1 MEVPALFGKKKKQQ
15 ARNLNIDVEENISSA
30 EIENNESNE
39 KPEKKKG
46 KEKKEKVKKNK
57 KGAGL
62 KVPKTVQD
70 SIPYL
75 AMYRKGICELDPG
88 IYSKTYKVSDANF
101 KTATDEEQV
110 NMFNR
115 YMDYLN
121 SFDSD
126 VHLQLVI
133 YNRTVNSENIEDHV
147 LLPFAKDNLNAYRE
161 EYNEILRDKMK
172 EGRNNMQKEIYE
184 SVTIKANSLDEA
196 TQKFAKLDTEVGQA
210 IKRIN
215 SMEPTPMDLVE
226 RLEILNSIYGKGDD
240 SFYKKAKI
248 DGHDVE
254 SYNFKWMIE
263 QGLTTKD
270 IIGPP
275 SITFNRSH
283 AEIGDKFTRSYYID
297 TLPSY
302 INANLLTELTD
313 VDCEML
319 VSVNYNKMPADRA
332 YKLLKNQLLNINANV
347 VEAQKRAIKNGYDP
361 SIISHE
367 IIEARDEA
375 QALIEDVRQRN
386 QSLILTTFVI
396 TIMGNS
402 VADLNKYADSI
413 NSVLSKYMC
422 SMKVLNYQ
430 QENGLA
436 SSLPLGRC
444 DIAIDRL
451 LTTESAAIFM
461 PFSTQELN
469 QRRGMFYGLNAVSKN
484 LILFNR
490 KDSKN
495 ANGVI
500 LGTPGSGKSFA
511 AKREMINVILNTDDD
526 IYIIDPEREYLP
538 LAQLLG
544 GSVVKI
550 TTGGTTYLNPL
561 DMDINYGL
569 AADDEKNVNPIAMK
583 VDFIGG
589 LFEAMAGN
597 KKSLTSAQLSVLDRC
612 ITLLYTPYLQHMK
625 ELQKTHPEITC
636 DTTKSPTLKQL
647 HELLLNQQEY
657 EAQELALCAE
667 RFAVG
672 SLDNFAHHT
681 NVKRN
686 NRFIVYDIKD
696 MGESMKEL
704 GLKVCLNAIWNQ
716 MIENKSKNRWTWFYI
731 DEFYLLTQ
739 TQSSATFLQMVY
751 KRARKWQGI
760 PTGITQNV
768 SDLLSSQ
775 TVCSILQNCEFVLML
790 NQAQADK
797 MQLAQMYNISPTQL
811 SYVTNADPGQGLIY
825 TGKTIV
831 PFVDKFPKDTMLY
844 KVMSTKP
851 DEIIE

>member
-1 MEVPALFGKKKKQQ
+1 MFGKKKNQPQK
-15 ARNLNIDVEENISSA
+15 RNLDINMEVEETMEEVSETSG
-30 EIENNESNE
+30 EID
-39 KPEKKKG
+39 KPKKG
-46 KEKKEKVKKNK
+46 KAGKSGKKNK
-57 KGAGL
+57 KGKEGSGL
-62 KVPKTVQD
+62 KIPKTVQD
-70 SIPYL
+70 TIPYL
-75 AMYRKGICELDPG
+75 GMYRKGICELDPG
-88 IYSKTYKVSDANF
+88 IFSKTYKVYDANF

-133 YNRTVNSENIEDHV
+133 YNRAVNNENIEEHV
-147 LLPFAKDNLNAYRE
+147 LLPYAKDSLNAYRE
-161 EYNEILRDKMK
+161 EYNEILKDKMK

-184 SVTIKANSLDEA
+184 SVTVKANSIDDA
-196 TQKFAKLDTEVGQA
+196 TQKFAKIDSEVSAA
-210 IKRIN
+210 IKKIN
-215 SMEPTPMDLVE
+215 GMETSPMDLIE
-226 RLEILNSIYGKGDD
+226 RLEILNSIYGKGSDT
-240 SFYKKAKI
+240 FYKKARI

-254 SYNFKWMIE
+254 SYDFKWMIE

-275 SITFNRSH
+275 SISFNRGY
-283 AEIGDKFTRSYYID
+283 AEIGEKLSKSFYID

-319 VSVNYNKMPADRA
+319 VSVNYNKIPPDRA
-332 YKLLKNQLLNINANV
+332 SKLLKNQLLNINSNV
-347 VEAQKRAIKNGYDP
+347 VDAQKRAMKAGFDP
-361 SIISHE
+361 SLISSE
-367 IIEARDEA
+367 LLAARDEA
-375 QALIEDVRQRN
+375 QALVDDVRQRN

-396 TIMGNS
+396 TIMGETQ
-402 VADLNKYADSI
+402 DELNKFTDAI

-422 SMKVLNYQ
+422 SMKVLLYQ
-430 QENGLA
+430 QENGFA
-436 SSLPLGRC
+436 TSLPLGRC

-500 LGTPGSGKSFA
+500 LGTPGSGKSFS

-544 GSVVKI
+544 GSVIKI

-561 DMDINYGL
+561 DMDINYGQ

-612 ITLLYTPYLQHMK
+612 VRMLYKPYLSHMQ

-636 DTTKSPTLKQL
+636 DTTQSPTLKQL
-647 HELLLNQQEY
+647 YEMLLNQQEY

-672 SLDNFAHHT
+672 SLDNFAHQT

-716 MIENKSKNRWTWFYI
+716 MIENKARNRWTWFYI

-831 PFVDKFPKDTMLY
+831 PFVDKFPRDTKLY

-851 DEIIE
+851 NEIID